1 MATSSLFLRRLRALL
16 RSLTPG
22 GAGGPIEGFVDGCI
36 AGEIRGWAMDRRQP
50 NRRVH
55 VLALSDGRV
64 VAEALADLSRS
75 DLVQDGRG
83 DGRHAFRLRL
93 PAALLDGGARTV
105 QVQAMAGGTAV
116 RLLRGEIEI
125 GPPPEA
131 EAASR
136 LRTGSPPALAAEDD
150 PAPAPLLLALWPGDG
165 EMSLTLTDWNSLQAP
180 ASKMIQ
186 LGAGELDAT
195 ALGAAHTVILARRGD
210 RIDPAA
216 ADLLVRS
223 RPLADILTW
232 DGDDDASRRPE
243 ARALGLLLGETLGG
257 RFAIRGHVLAL
268 AGAPLLDAL
277 AAGDLRQAE
286 LILAERRELR
296 WAHLPG
302 RLVAGAPGP
311 ASPSTP
317 APARRSPERLSLA
330 IWPEWSAE
338 AARSLQALLAQAP
351 SGARL
356 EALVEASGADPARE
370 LIRSL
375 GLKAEVRPVDAPAAG
390 TPGAWLAA
398 LTAAA
403 SGEAVIVCQAGVRLG
418 GRPGALEEIAAWAC
432 SPMVG
437 AVTIEIRGSGGPL
450 AGVGISRDDIGW
462 SARSAFSPELQGR
475 SRPVLAAPAA
485 FMAVARDKLAK
496 LGGPADD
503 RLPAGGADLD
513 LGLRL
518 RRIGLSSLLLGHL
531 EAEADMTP
539 SGEIRGAALAA
550 FDAAEL
556 AAAAAAYP
564 APPGR

>member
-55 VLALSDGRV
+55 VLALSDGRI
-64 VAEALADLSRS
+64 VAETLADLSRS

-93 PAALLDGGARTV
+93 PAALLDGEARTV
-105 QVQAMAGGTAV
+105 QVQAMAGGAPV

-125 GPPPEA
+125 GPTPEA
-131 EAASR
+131 QTTR
-136 LRTGSPPALAAEDD
+136 WIRTGATPALAEEDL
-150 PAPAPLLLALWPGDG
+150 APTPFLLALWPGDG
-165 EMSLTLTDWNSLQAP
+165 EMSATVADWNALQAA
-180 ASKMIQ
+180 ASGLIQ
-186 LGAGELDAT
+186 LGVAELDAT
-195 ALGAAHTVILARRGD
+195 ALGAAHTVVFARRGD

-216 ADLLVRS
+216 ADLLIRS
-223 RPLADILTW
+223 RPLADVLTW
-232 DGDDDASRRPE
+232 DGADPASCRPE
-243 ARALGLLLGETLGG
+243 ARALGLLLGETLEG

-268 AGAPLLDAL
+268 AGVPLLDAL
-277 AAGDLRQAE
+277 AAGDRRQAE

-302 RLVAGAPGP
+302 RLVAGGSEP
-311 ASPSTP
+311 ASPSAPGPTPP
-317 APARRSPERLSLA
+317 APDRLSLA

-338 AARSLQALLAQAP
+338 AARSLQALFAQAP

-356 EALVEASGADPARE
+356 EVLVEASGADAARE

-375 GLKAEVRPVDAPAAG
+375 GLKGDVRPVDAPAAG

-432 SPMVG
+432 SPMAG
-437 AVTIEIRGSGGPL
+437 AVTIEIRGAGGPL
-450 AGVGISRDDIGW
+450 AGMGISRDDIGW

-485 FMAVARDKLAK
+485 FMAIARDKLAK

-503 RLPAGGADLD
+503 RLPAGGADVD

-518 RRIGLSSLLLGHL
+518 RRIGLANLLLGHL
-531 EAEADMTP
+531 EAETDITP
-539 SGEIRGAALAA
+539 SGEIRGVALAA
-550 FDAAEL
+550 FDPAEL